1 MFPNSV
7 LSKNNSFTLASELI
21 HLCLLWA
28 LILYLCLLISFLLR
42 LLTIWQEKMATKW
55 SRLLGLKSP
64 LHIFGDRVETG
75 NILARIGSKTVPNN
89 RGANMYKCLRVSLYI
104 CVVHSKTTC
113 RILKN
118 KHITTVFIRVQ
129 ESGACSSANDSSA
142 KSRAVWGQLMCLGI
156 VISKFE
162 IK

>member
-1 MFPNSV
+1 
-7 LSKNNSFTLASELI
+7 
-21 HLCLLWA
+21 
-28 LILYLCLLISFLLR
+28 
-42 LLTIWQEKMATKW
+42 MATKW

-142 KSRAVWGQLMCLGI
+142 KSRAV
-156 VISKFE
+156 
-162 IK
+162 